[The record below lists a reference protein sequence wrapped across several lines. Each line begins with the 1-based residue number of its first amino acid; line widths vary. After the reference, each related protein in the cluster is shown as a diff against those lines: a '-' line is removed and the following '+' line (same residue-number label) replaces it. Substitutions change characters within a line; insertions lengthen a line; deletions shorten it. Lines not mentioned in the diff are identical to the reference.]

1 MSPFTTK
8 IRMKNAIPS
17 GLGTV
22 LQQPKQCH
30 PTLGS
35 TVPPCWLPT
44 PHLSTFHQA
53 ISEWKCTLRSDKWS
67 WQRKQGRSFSAKST
81 YWNSSKGLPSTKA
94 SVAKK
99 QGTPLGTGKPGPI
112 SIISAPNYTGL
123 GCCRIA
129 VQKFW
134 IWLQTRTRHKTKIT
148 QFCIS
153 STVLSGTWKPATLIP
168 DSCTTSPEMHKPVL
182 LTYCFSSTAGCLNAE
197 EKKCKLRRQPYS

>member
-81 YWNSSKGLPSTKA
+81 CWNSSKGLPSTRA

-99 QGTPLGTGKPGPI
+99 QGTPLGTGKPGLI

-123 GCCRIA
+123 HRLRLLQDCNT
-129 VQKFW
+129 KFW
-134 IWLQTRTRHKTKIT
+134 IWLQTRTRHKAKIT

-153 STVLSGTWKPATLIP
+153 STVLSSTWKPATLILEFLHYF
-168 DSCTTSPEMHKPVL
+168 SRNAQTSTTNLQLQQYHWLFE
-182 LTYCFSSTAGCLNAE
+182 CWR
-197 EKKCKLRRQPYS
+197 KKVN